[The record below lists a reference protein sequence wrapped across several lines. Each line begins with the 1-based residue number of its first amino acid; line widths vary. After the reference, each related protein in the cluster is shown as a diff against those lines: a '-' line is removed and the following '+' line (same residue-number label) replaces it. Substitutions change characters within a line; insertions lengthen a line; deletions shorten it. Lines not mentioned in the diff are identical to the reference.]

1 MEMAHWPMDR
11 AHLSTGAKKSW
22 CLGRMD
28 IKLSILFS
36 ILYASS
42 SGTRGLTASVKNRN
56 FALRALAISHILR
69 FFPPVALA
77 QTVSQVVQNEASTAS
92 PPPTFPT
99 SVLGWQLGFL
109 GALTLWLY
117 WSTLTNLVGQW
128 WTDPNFSHGFFV
140 PLFSAFVIWQ
150 ERDRLARIVPRPS
163 WSGLIVLAVGLA
175 VLVIG
180 RMGAELFL
188 DRSSMLLVLAG
199 FVILFL
205 GWNMFR
211 ATLFPWAF
219 LLLMIPI
226 PAIVFNQITFPLQLL
241 ASQVASTVLPVLG
254 VPVLREGNVINL
266 AAMPLEVAEA
276 CSGIRS
282 LMSLVTLAI
291 IYGYLLEKRLWVRWL
306 LALAAVPIT
315 VVAND
320 VRIVGTGL
328 LVQYWGAEAAEGYFH
343 ASWGLITFVISLVMF
358 YALHRLVRVVFP
370 EKGGD
375 SLSSSTPIAT
385 SVFPGVR
392 GSTTSFI
399 LATLLIAAAAIFLHA
414 HAGSEVFPPRLE
426 LKQFPAQLG
435 GWTGTDVPIDKDVLD
450 ILRPSDYLLRI
461 YQNPQETEYIDLF
474 IPFFRSQRAG
484 EAPHS
489 PQHCLP
495 GSGWTPVEN
504 QRVTLTIPGHDP
516 FPANRYLI
524 TKGDS
529 RQLVLYWFW
538 AHDRGVAS
546 EYWAKYYLVADSI
559 KMNRSDGS
567 LVRITTPLYPGET
580 ADAAQQRLL
589 PFVGDVEPLLDSY
602 IPR

>member
-1 MEMAHWPMDR
+1 
-11 AHLSTGAKKSW
+11 
-22 CLGRMD
+22 
-28 IKLSILFS
+28 
-36 ILYASS
+36 
-42 SGTRGLTASVKNRN
+42 VNQQ
-56 FALRALAISHILR
+56 
-69 FFPPVALA
+69 V
-77 QTVSQVVQNEASTAS
+77 QTDPSTAR
-92 PPPTFPT
+92 PP
-99 SVLGWQLGFL
+99 SAIL
-109 GALTLWLY
+109 GAVPLWQVGILAALSLWLY
-117 WSTLTNLVGQW
+117 WSTVRHLVGQW
-128 WTDPNFSHGFFV
+128 WHDPNFSHGFFV

-150 ERDRLARIVPRPS
+150 ERDRLSRIIPRPS
-163 WSGLIVLAVGLA
+163 WFGLIVLAAGLA

-266 AAMPLEVAEA
+266 AAMPLEVAQA

-282 LMSLVTLAI
+282 LMSLVALAI

-306 LALAAVPIT
+306 LAIAAVPIT

-328 LVQYWGAEAAEGYFH
+328 LVQYWNPQAAEGFFH
-343 ASWGLITFVISLVMF
+343 ASWGVLTFVISLGMF
-358 YALHRLVRVVFP
+358 CALHGLIRFSFP
-370 EKGGD
+370 EKDGAP
-375 SLSSSTPIAT
+375 LRSSAPPAAA
-385 SVFPGVR
+385 VFPGVR
-392 GSTTSFI
+392 ASTTSFI
-399 LATLLIAAAAIFLHA
+399 LAAVLIAGTAILLHA
-414 HAGSEVFPPRLE
+414 RAGSEVFPPRLA
-426 LKQFPAQLG
+426 LKQFPEQLG
-435 GWTGTDVPIDKDVLD
+435 SWTGRDVPIEPDVLD
-450 ILRPSDYLLRI
+450 ILRPSDYVERI
-461 YQNPQETEYIDLF
+461 YSNPEKTQYIDLL
-474 IPFFRSQRAG
+474 IPFYRSQRAG

-495 GSGWTPVEN
+495 GSGWTPIEN
-504 QRVTLTIPGHDP
+504 QHIRLTVPGHEP

-524 TKGDS
+524 TKGDA
-529 RQLVLYWFW
+529 RQMVLYWFW

-546 EYWAKYYLVADSI
+546 EYWAKYYLVKDAI

-567 LVRITTPLYPGET
+567 LVRVTTPMYPGET

-589 PFVGDVEPLLDSY
+589 PFVEEVVPLLDSY